1 MSEKRSWLKWL
12 GIGCGGLVLLAIVGG
27 TGIFFLVRSLTTG
40 PEAVARE
47 FCAAA
52 ASGDYARAHDYFSA
66 PLKESQPLEAFTASV
81 QSTPSLFDI
90 VDTSFT
96 ERSIGLAGA
105 KLTGTATL
113 RAGTTVPASFTLAKE
128 GELWKLLSYHL
139 GARP

>member
-1 MSEKRSWLKWL
+1 M
-12 GIGCGGLVLLAIVGG
+12 
-27 TGIFFLVRSLTTG
+27 
-40 PEAVARE
+40 P
-47 FCAAA
+47 
-52 ASGDYARAHDYFSA
+52 YDYFST

-96 ERSIGLAGA
+96 ERSIDLAGA

-113 RAGTTVPASFTLAKE
+113 RARTTVPVSFTLAKE